1 MTIIIIESH
10 IKKKKNSY
18 YVKFFSA
25 LHKVPTNNNIYI
37 KLMSFEFSKFN
48 IKPNVKF
55 SNVSF

>member
-10 IKKKKNSY
+10 IKKKIHIMLNFLVHCTRY
-18 YVKFFSA
+18 QQII
-25 LHKVPTNNNIYI
+25 IYI